1 MSGVLS
7 AAVSP
12 PSRGICRWWI
22 TMVVV
27 VLAPLTR
34 TLASTIRRSRAP
46 LRRSAVVT
54 SVLAVTAS
62 SWGVLMG
69 ISPVLQIRQMLRE
82 RSSREV
88 SLGYYVILLA
98 GFLLWIS
105 YGIAAKNLV
114 LIIPNT
120 VALLVG
126 LSLIAVAL
134 RLRRAQ

>member
-1 MSGVLS
+1 M
-7 AAVSP
+7 
-12 PSRGICRWWI
+12 
-22 TMVVV
+22 
-27 VLAPLTR
+27 
-34 TLASTIRRSRAP
+34 
-46 LRRSAVVT
+46 VT

-98 GFLLWIS
+98 GFLIWIS
-105 YGIAAKNLV
+105 YGIAVRNLV

-120 VALLVG
+120 IALLVG
-126 LSLIAVAL
+126 LTLVAVAL
-134 RLRRAQ
+134 RLRHPH

>member
-1 MSGVLS
+1 M
-7 AAVSP
+7 
-12 PSRGICRWWI
+12 
-22 TMVVV
+22 
-27 VLAPLTR
+27 
-34 TLASTIRRSRAP
+34 
-46 LRRSAVVT
+46 VT

-69 ISPVLQIRQMLRE
+69 ISPLLQIRRMLHE

-88 SLGYYVILLA
+88 SLGYYAILLA

-105 YGIAAKNLV
+105 YGIAARNLV

-126 LSLIAVAL
+126 LTLIAVAL
-134 RLRRAQ
+134 RLRQPRSG

>member
-1 MSGVLS
+1 M
-7 AAVSP
+7 SP